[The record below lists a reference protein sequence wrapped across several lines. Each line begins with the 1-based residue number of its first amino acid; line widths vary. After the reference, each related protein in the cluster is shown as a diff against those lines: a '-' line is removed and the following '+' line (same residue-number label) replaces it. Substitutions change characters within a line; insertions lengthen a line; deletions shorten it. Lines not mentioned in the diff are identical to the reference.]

1 MTAIRRVNNSIPTTR
16 SKQLM
21 KNILCALVLFA
32 TASFAAAQD
41 APPDALVKAIT
52 QDLLA
57 ALKQNR
63 EVQAADPKRI
73 ASVIETKVLPHF
85 ELTRMTQ
92 LAMGRNWRM
101 ATPEQQKTLTAEF
114 MTLLVR
120 TYSTALATYRDQVID
135 VKPLR
140 AAPGATDVTVKSDV
154 KRSGGQPIA
163 IDYDLGKT
171 AAGWKVY
178 DVKVGGVSLVT
189 TYRET
194 FANEVRENGID
205 GLIKSLATK
214 NRQSDSRFGA
224 SKT

>member
-1 MTAIRRVNNSIPTTR
+1 
-16 SKQLM
+16 M
-21 KNILCALVLFA
+21 KKSLCAFA
-32 TASFAAAQD
+32 LCAVASFAGAQD
-41 APPDALVKAIT
+41 AAPDALVKSIT
-52 QDLLA
+52 QDVLGV
-57 ALKQNR
+57 LKQNR
-63 EVQAADPKRI
+63 DVPTADPKRI
-73 ASVIETKVLPHF
+73 ANVIETKVLPHF

-92 LAMGRNWRM
+92 LAMGRSWRT
-101 ATPEQQKTLTAEF
+101 ATPEQQKILTAEF

-154 KRSGGQPIA
+154 RRSGAQPIT

-171 AAGWKVY
+171 PAGWKVY

-205 GLIKSLATK
+205 GLIKSLVTK

>member
-1 MTAIRRVNNSIPTTR
+1 
-16 SKQLM
+16 M
-21 KNILCALVLFA
+21 KRILSALAL
-32 TASFAAAQD
+32 FAAASLTFGQD
-41 APPDALVKAIT
+41 VTPDALIKSIT
-52 QDLLA
+52 SDVLA
-57 ALKQNR
+57 VLRQNASA
-63 EVQAADPKRI
+63 QDPKKI
-73 ASVIETKVLPHF
+73 ATVIETKVLPHF

-92 LAMGRNWRM
+92 LAMGRNWR
-101 ATPEQQKTLTAEF
+101 AASPEQQKALTSEF

-120 TYSTALATYRDQVID
+120 TYSTALSAYQDQVID

-154 KRSGGQPIA
+154 KRPGAQPIP

-171 AAGWKVY
+171 SSGWKVY

-194 FANEVRENGID
+194 FATEVRERGID
-205 GLIKSLATK
+205 GLIKSLTTK
-214 NRQSDSRFGA
+214 NRQSDGRFGA

>member
-1 MTAIRRVNNSIPTTR
+1 
-16 SKQLM
+16 M
-21 KNILCALVLFA
+21 KKKLCALALFA
-32 TASFAAAQD
+32 VASLALAQD
-41 APPDALVKAIT
+41 AIAPDALVRSITLDVLAIVN
-52 QDLLA
+52 
-57 ALKQNR
+57 QNTA
-63 EVQAADPKRI
+63 QQGDPRRI
-73 ASVIETKVLPHF
+73 ANVIETKVLPHF

-120 TYSTALATYRDQVID
+120 TYSTALASYRDQAID
-135 VKPLR
+135 FRPLR
-140 AAPGATDVTVKSDV
+140 AAPDATEVTVKSLV
-154 KRSGGQPIA
+154 RRPGGQPIA

-171 AAGWKVY
+171 AAGWKVF
-178 DVKVGGVSLVT
+178 DVKVEGVSLVT

-214 NRQSDSRFGA
+214 NRQSDSKFGA

>member
-1 MTAIRRVNNSIPTTR
+1 
-16 SKQLM
+16 M
-21 KNILCALVLFA
+21 KKSLCALALYAVA
-32 TASFAAAQD
+32 TLAVAQD
-41 APPDALVKAIT
+41 TAPDALVKSIT
-52 QDLLA
+52 QEVIGI
-57 ALKQNR
+57 LKHDKD
-63 EVQAADPKRI
+63 VQSGDPKKL
-73 ASVIETKVLPHF
+73 ANVIETKVLPHF

-101 ATPEQQKTLTAEF
+101 ATPEQQRTLTAEF

-120 TYSTALATYRDQVID
+120 TYSTALSTYRDQVID

-140 AAPGATDVTVKSDV
+140 APPNATDVTVKSDV
-154 KRSGGQPIA
+154 KRAGSQPIT

-171 AAGWKVY
+171 PAGWKVY

-194 FANEVRENGID
+194 FASEVRENGIE

-214 NRQSDSRFGA
+214 NRQSDPKFRA

>member
-1 MTAIRRVNNSIPTTR
+1 
-16 SKQLM
+16 M
-21 KNILCALVLFA
+21 KKLLSALALFA
-32 TASFAAAQD
+32 VASLALGQD
-41 APPDALVKAIT
+41 VAGPDALVKSIT
-52 QDLLA
+52 QDVLA
-57 ALKQNR
+57 VLRQNATA
-63 EVQAADPKRI
+63 QDPKKI

-92 LAMGRNWRM
+92 LAMGRNWRS
-101 ATPEQQKTLTAEF
+101 ASPEQQKALTAEF

-140 AAPGATDVTVKSDV
+140 AAPNATDVTVKSDV
-154 KRSGGQPIA
+154 RRPGAQPIP

-171 AAGWKVY
+171 ASGWKVY

-194 FANEVRENGID
+194 FANEVRDNGID
-205 GLIKSLATK
+205 GLIKSLTTK
-214 NRQSDSRFGA
+214 NRQSDARFGS